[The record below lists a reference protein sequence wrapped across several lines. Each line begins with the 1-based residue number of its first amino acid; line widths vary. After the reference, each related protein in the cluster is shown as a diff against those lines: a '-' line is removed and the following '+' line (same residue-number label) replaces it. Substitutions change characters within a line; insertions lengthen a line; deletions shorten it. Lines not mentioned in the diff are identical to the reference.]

1 MEFIVTAALWSRIAL
16 SAAAFFSALFIRGEA
31 AARSAV
37 RAILFLFFAVNAAAL
52 VFYFY
57 LGPKFPLNHK
67 YDGFFFCTFT
77 LSLIALLY
85 MKNLKSRAPL
95 AIAAALLLA
104 FSAAGM
110 YGAKIETV
118 MRLTNMIPAAL
129 LFVIFRDVS
138 LMFFAFSAAVSAV
151 ELFRPGRTFTPAG
164 RMSDAMY
171 SPVLWGFIA
180 FCFCQLFGSLW
191 ALSSSYGDVWLW
203 KQSFLFSAVI
213 WIYYGGMLHTR
224 YIPKWP
230 EKLFPALAV
239 FGFIMQVAYLFVYSA
254 FFEVR

>member
-16 SAAAFFSALFIRGEA
+16 SAAAFFSAVFIRGES
-31 AARSAV
+31 AARSAI
-37 RAILFLFFAVNAAAL
+37 RALLLFFVAVNAIILAL
-52 VFYFY
+52 YFAY
-57 LGPKFPLNHK
+57 GPNFPLNHK
-67 YDGFFFCTFT
+67 YDGFFFGTFT
-77 LSLIALLY
+77 LSLIVLLY
-85 MKNLKSRAPL
+85 MKSLKSRAPL
-95 AIAAALLLA
+95 AIAASILLV
-104 FSAAGM
+104 FSAAGI
-110 YGAKIETV
+110 YGAKVEAV

-151 ELFRPGRTFTPAG
+151 ELFRPGKTFTPTG

-203 KQSFLFSAVI
+203 KQSFLFSAVV
-213 WIYYGGMLHTR
+213 WIYYGGMLHAR

-239 FGFIMQVAYLFVYSA
+239 FGFFMQIFYLYYYSA
-254 FFEVR
+254 YFEIR